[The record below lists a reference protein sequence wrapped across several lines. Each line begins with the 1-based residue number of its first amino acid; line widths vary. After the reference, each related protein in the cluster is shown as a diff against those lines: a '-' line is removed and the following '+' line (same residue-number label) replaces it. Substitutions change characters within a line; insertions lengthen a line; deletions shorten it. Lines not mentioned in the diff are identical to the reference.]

1 METTT
6 AVASHSHSADDSEA
20 FPSYRGWRVLFAS
33 VVGLAFS
40 PGPMIFG
47 SFGLFAPHLHEH
59 FGWSLGQIM
68 LSLTLFNIAS
78 VLTAPYTGRLIDRYG
93 VRAILFPALFAFLCG
108 FLGLAYSVT
117 SLGGFYVLAAVWGA
131 LTVGTQSI
139 SYTK

>member
-6 AVASHSHSADDSEA
+6 AVASLSHSADDSEA

-78 VLTAPYTGRLIDRYG
+78 VLTAPYTGRLIDRMASARYC
-93 VRAILFPALFAFLCG
+93 FPRCLRFC
-108 FLGLAYSVT
+108 
-117 SLGGFYVLAAVWGA
+117 AASSA
-131 LTVGTQSI
+131 SPTQSRP
-139 SYTK
+139 SGVSMCSRPCGAH